1 MDTEIPLYRNSG
13 YAWSNQFT
21 PDPPKIET
29 VNNHVGSYRKTVEI
43 PASWKGQQ
51 VFLHVGSAT
60 SNLYVWVNGKFVGYS
75 EDSKLAAEFDI
86 TGYVRPGKNLIA
98 MQVYRWCDGS
108 YLEDQDFLAF
118 IRNCPGSLVV
128 CPESVTSEGYFYH
141 SRFG

>member
-1 MDTEIPLYRNSG
+1 M
-13 YAWSNQFT
+13 
-21 PDPPKIET
+21 
-29 VNNHVGSYRKTVEI
+29 
-43 PASWKGQQ
+43 Q

-118 IRNCPGSLVV
+118 YPELPGELGV

-141 SRFG
+141 SRFWMRRIVTGL